1 MNETKELTKELN
13 SLPAL
18 AGVNNERER
27 ALKRPSIA
35 VVRVSPGPYL
45 AVACVVTFFAALLL
59 RAQYDAPA
67 LLLISSAWFLL
78 PLLALTDRIV
88 FDGVSLRRQGLPASF
103 LHLLFGYRKQLA
115 IEDFE
120 TVETQAVRTLR
131 RGGSVRYRYRTQ
143 ISGKGNQFVII
154 SAGRDYRK
162 MVRELF
168 PLIHENKLDGRTRD
182 LRDYLNDPRFLQRK
196 AQLSQLASS
205 DILEVSTPE
214 FRLGGKAK
222 RRSREAEP
230 TSRPQTSGPQFSAT
244 PEDIERAHVLR
255 RLGNELRVS
264 GRLREAGEAF
274 RRALNVRPYGA
285 WLIYDFARLLRSQA
299 SAQTDARLLSRARA
313 ALRLASIRAKNDL
326 VLLPLIGE
334 SFLECGDARQARQ
347 ALQKV
352 VELDSGNFKARVGL
366 ADISLREG
374 KLAHV
379 IHHYQEAARVS
390 SEQALAHY
398 ARSEG
403 EYYMQLN
410 NDDDY
415 LAAELRRISWLQT
428 VTRVRRLAL
437 RVTNFSV
444 LLALLGGFLDPVAAG
459 VGWSFASSALIMWLL
474 TVGATKMLFAR
485 SKPRSVDLY

>member
-1 MNETKELTKELN
+1 MSEPKELN

-18 AGVNNERER
+18 AEVSDERER
-27 ALKRPSIA
+27 ALKRPAIA
-35 VVRVSPGPYL
+35 SVRVSPGPYL
-45 AVACVVTFFAALLL
+45 AVAFVFTFFAASLL
-59 RAQYDAPA
+59 RAQYDALA
-67 LLLISSAWFLL
+67 LLLITITWVVVPVFAV
-78 PLLALTDRIV
+78 TDRIV
-88 FDGVSLRRQGLPASF
+88 FDGVSLRRQGLLASF
-103 LHLLFGYRKQLA
+103 LHLLFRYRKQLA
-115 IEDFE
+115 VDDFE
-120 TVETQAVRTLR
+120 TLETQAVRTLR

-143 ISGKGNQFVII
+143 ISGKGKQFVIVYG
-154 SAGRDYRK
+154 GRDYRK

-168 PLIHENKLDGRTRD
+168 PLIHENKLDARTRD
-182 LRDYLNDPRFLQRK
+182 LRDYLNDPNFLERK
-196 AQLSQLASS
+196 AQLSHLASS
-205 DILEVSTPE
+205 DVLDSSDTSIPGTKTKRLRQSEVNE
-214 FRLGGKAK
+214 
-222 RRSREAEP
+222 
-230 TSRPQTSGPQFSAT
+230 AT

-264 GRLREAGEAF
+264 GRLREAAEAF
-274 RRALNVRPYGA
+274 RRALRVRPSGP

-299 SAQTDARLLSRARA
+299 SAQSDARLLSRARA

-334 SFLECGDARQARQ
+334 SFLECGDARQARA

-366 ADISLREG
+366 ADIALREG

-390 SEQALAHY
+390 SEQALARY

-415 LAAELRRISWLQT
+415 LAAELRRINWLQT

-437 RVTNFSV
+437 RVTNISV
-444 LLALLGGFLDPVAAG
+444 LVALVGGLIDPLAASI
-459 VGWSFASSALIMWLL
+459 GWSLASSSLIIWLV
-474 TVGATKMLFAR
+474 TVGATKMLFSR
-485 SKPRSVDLY
+485 SKPRPA

>member
-1 MNETKELTKELN
+1 MNESKELN

-18 AGVNNERER
+18 AEVSEERER
-27 ALKRPSIA
+27 ALKRPPIA
-35 VVRVSPGPYL
+35 SVRVSPGPYL
-45 AVACVVTFFAALLL
+45 AAAFVITFFGASLL
-59 RAQYDAPA
+59 RAQYDALA
-67 LLLISSAWFLL
+67 LLLVALTWVLV
-78 PLLALTDRIV
+78 PVLALTDRII

-103 LHLLFGYRKQLA
+103 LHLLFSHRKQLVVD
-115 IEDFE
+115 DFE

-143 ISGKGNQFVII
+143 ISGKGKQFVII
-154 SAGRDYRK
+154 SGGRDYRK

-168 PLIHENKLDGRTRD
+168 PLIHENKLDARTRD
-182 LRDYLNDPRFLQRK
+182 LRDYLNDPNFLERK
-196 AQLSQLASS
+196 AQLSHLASS
-205 DILEVSTPE
+205 DVLDATEAADALGRKSKRLRQPE
-214 FRLGGKAK
+214 AI
-222 RRSREAEP
+222 E
-230 TSRPQTSGPQFSAT
+230 AT
-244 PEDIERAHVLR
+244 PEDLERAHVLR

-264 GRLREAGEAF
+264 GRLREAAEAF
-274 RRALNVRPYGA
+274 RRALKVRPNGA

-299 SAQTDARLLSRARA
+299 SAQSDARLLSRARA

-334 SFLECGDARQARQ
+334 SFLECGDARQARH
-347 ALQKV
+347 ALQRV

-366 ADISLREG
+366 ADIALREG

-390 SEQALAHY
+390 SEQALARY

-403 EYYMQLN
+403 EYYLQLN

-415 LAAELRRISWLQT
+415 LAAELRRINWLQT

-444 LLALLGGFLDPVAAG
+444 LVALVGGLIDPIAASL
-459 VGWSFASSALIMWLL
+459 GWSLASSALIVWLL
-474 TVGATKMLFAR
+474 TVAGTRALFHR
-485 SKPRSVDLY
+485 STPRSV